1 MFLVWKNEISKGHIE
16 FKFNFTVYY
25 RIIFIVIAVGITF
38 GLTPTI
44 AAVEDPISVSTSK
57 DIYHEGEIIVVFG
70 KITAMVNELPV
81 TIQLY
86 HEDSLIAVDQVEIAL
101 DGTFATDFRAK
112 GNFWKED
119 GTYIVRAFYTPE
131 KIAEKT
137 FQFFKKPSDRTSSLF
152 PVDIPNSGSFDLGY
166 SIIGGEVRDI
176 ILNQDNYSLLTE
188 INADSNG
195 NIVLKL
201 PRENIEAKTS
211 DGADEIFIVL
221 ISKTGLDSEDF
232 SEVQI
237 EEIETG
243 IDFRTVR
250 IQFEENDR
258 WIEIIGTFVIPEFGP
273 IVVLVLGISI
283 IAIIAVTSK
292 SRLSLMPN
300 L

>member
-1 MFLVWKNEISKGHIE
+1 MCFLVWKSEISKGHIE

-38 GLTPTI
+38 GLTPSI
-44 AAVEDPISVSTSK
+44 AAVEDPISVSTSR
-57 DIYHEGEIIVVFG
+57 DIYYEDDIIIVFG
-70 KITAMVNELPV
+70 KVTATLHELPV

-137 FQFFKKPSDRTSSLF
+137 FQFFKKLSGGTSSLF
-152 PVDIPNSGSFDLGY
+152 PVDIPNSGSFEVGY

-201 PRENIEAKTS
+201 PRENIESKTN
-211 DGADEIFIVL
+211 DGVDEIFIIL

-232 SEVQI
+232 VEVQF

-243 IDFRTVR
+243 PDFRTVR
-250 IQFEENDR
+250 IQFEEDDR
-258 WIEIIGTFVIPEFGP
+258 WIKIVGTYVIPEFGTMVTM
-273 IVVLVLGISI
+273 ILL
-283 IAIIAVTSK
+283 IAVTTTIVMYKSK
-292 SRLSLMPN
+292 FSIKYN
-300 L
+300 

>member
-1 MFLVWKNEISKGHIE
+1 M
-16 FKFNFTVYY
+16 YY

-44 AAVEDPISVSTSK
+44 AAVEDPISVSTSR
-57 DIYHEGEIIVVFG
+57 DIYYENDIIIVFG
-70 KITAMVNELPV
+70 KVTSILNELPV

-137 FQFFKKPSDRTSSLF
+137 FQFFKKLSGGTSSLF
-152 PVDIPNSGSFDLGY
+152 PVDIPNSGSFELGY

-176 ILNQDNYSLLTE
+176 ILNQDNYSILTK

-195 NIVLKL
+195 NLVLKL
-201 PRENIEAKTS
+201 PRENIESKTN
-211 DGADEIFIVL
+211 DGMDEMFIIL

-232 SEVQI
+232 VEVQF

-243 IDFRTVR
+243 PDFRTVR
-250 IQFEENDR
+250 IQFEEDDR
-258 WIEIIGTFVIPEFGP
+258 WIKVIGTYVIPEFGT
-273 IVVLVLGISI
+273 IVTMILL
-283 IAIIAVTSK
+283 IAVTTTIVMYKSK
-292 SRLSLMPN
+292 FSIKYN
-300 L
+300 

>member
-1 MFLVWKNEISKGHIE
+1 M
-16 FKFNFTVYY
+16 YY

-57 DIYHEGEIIVVFG
+57 DIYYENDIIIVFG
-70 KITAMVNELPV
+70 KVTSILNELPV

-137 FQFFKKPSDRTSSLF
+137 FQFFKKLSGGTSSLF

-201 PRENIEAKTS
+201 PRENIESKTN
-211 DGADEIFIVL
+211 DGVDEIFIIL

-232 SEVQI
+232 TEVQF

-243 IDFRTVR
+243 PDFRTVR
-250 IQFEENDR
+250 IQFEEDDR
-258 WIEIIGTFVIPEFGP
+258 WIKVIGTYVIPEFGTMVTM
-273 IVVLVLGISI
+273 ILL
-283 IAIIAVTSK
+283 IAITTTIVMYKSK
-292 SRLSLMPN
+292 FSIKYN
-300 L
+300 

>member
-1 MFLVWKNEISKGHIE
+1 MFLVWKSEISKGHIE

-38 GLTPTI
+38 GLTPSI
-44 AAVEDPISVSTSK
+44 AAVEDPISVSTSR
-57 DIYHEGEIIVVFG
+57 DIYYENDIIVVFG
-70 KITAMVNELPV
+70 KVTSILNELPV

-86 HEDSLIAVDQVEIAL
+86 HEDSLIAVDQVELAL

-137 FQFFKKPSDRTSSLF
+137 FQFFKKLSGGTSSLF

-201 PRENIEAKTS
+201 PRENIESKTN
-211 DGADEIFIVL
+211 DGVDEIFIIL

-232 SEVQI
+232 VEVQF

-243 IDFRTVR
+243 PDFRTVR
-250 IQFEENDR
+250 IQFEEDDR
-258 WIEIIGTFVIPEFGP
+258 WIKVIGTYVIPEFGT
-273 IVVLVLGISI
+273 IVTMILL
-283 IAIIAVTSK
+283 IAVTTTIVMYKSK
-292 SRLSLMPN
+292 FSIKYN
-300 L
+300 

>member
-1 MFLVWKNEISKGHIE
+1 M
-16 FKFNFTVYY
+16 YY

-44 AAVEDPISVSTSK
+44 AAVEDPISVSTSR
-57 DIYHEGEIIVVFG
+57 DIYYENDIIIVFG
-70 KITAMVNELPV
+70 KVTSILNELPV

-137 FQFFKKPSDRTSSLF
+137 FQFFKKLSGGTSSLF

-176 ILNQDNYSLLTE
+176 ILNQDNYSLLIE
-188 INADSNG
+188 FNAESNG
-195 NIVLKL
+195 NVVLKL
-201 PRENIEAKTS
+201 PRENIESKTN
-211 DGADEIFIVL
+211 DGVDEIFIIL

-232 SEVQI
+232 TEVQF

-243 IDFRTVR
+243 PDFRTVR
-250 IQFEENDR
+250 IQFEEDDR
-258 WIEIIGTFVIPEFGP
+258 WIKVIGTYVIPEFGT
-273 IVVLVLGISI
+273 IVTMILL
-283 IAIIAVTSK
+283 IAVTTTIVMYKSK
-292 SRLSLMPN
+292 FSIKYN
-300 L
+300 

>member
-1 MFLVWKNEISKGHIE
+1 MFLVWKSEISKGHIE

-44 AAVEDPISVSTSK
+44 AAVEDPISVSTSR
-57 DIYHEGEIIVVFG
+57 DIYYENDIIIVFG
-70 KITAMVNELPV
+70 KVTSILNELPV

-137 FQFFKKPSDRTSSLF
+137 FQFFKKLSGGTSSLF

-201 PRENIEAKTS
+201 PRENIESKTN
-211 DGADEIFIVL
+211 DGVDEIFIIL

-232 SEVQI
+232 VEVQF

-243 IDFRTVR
+243 PDFRTVR
-250 IQFEENDR
+250 IQFEEDDR
-258 WIEIIGTFVIPEFGP
+258 WIKVIGTYVIPEFGT
-273 IVVLVLGISI
+273 IVTMILL
-283 IAIIAVTSK
+283 IAVTTTIVMYKSK
-292 SRLSLMPN
+292 FSIKYN
-300 L
+300 

>member
-1 MFLVWKNEISKGHIE
+1 M
-16 FKFNFTVYY
+16 YY

-38 GLTPTI
+38 GLTPSI
-44 AAVEDPISVSTSK
+44 AAVEDPISVSTSR
-57 DIYHEGEIIVVFG
+57 DIYYEDDIIIVFG
-70 KITAMVNELPV
+70 KVTSILNELPV

-137 FQFFKKPSDRTSSLF
+137 FQFFKKPSGGTSSLF

-176 ILNQDNYSLLTE
+176 ILNQDNYSILTE

-195 NIVLKL
+195 NLVLKL
-201 PRENIEAKTS
+201 PRENIESKTN
-211 DGADEIFIVL
+211 DGMDEIFIIL

-232 SEVQI
+232 VEVQF

-243 IDFRTVR
+243 PDFRTVR
-250 IQFEENDR
+250 IQFEEDDR
-258 WIEIIGTFVIPEFGP
+258 WIKIVGTYVIPEFGT
-273 IVVLVLGISI
+273 IVTMILL
-283 IAIIAVTSK
+283 IAVTTTIVMYKSK
-292 SRLSLMPN
+292 FSIKYN
-300 L
+300 

>member
-1 MFLVWKNEISKGHIE
+1 LFLVWKSEISKGHIE

-44 AAVEDPISVSTSK
+44 AAVEDPISVSTSR
-57 DIYHEGEIIVVFG
+57 DIYYENDIIIVFG
-70 KITAMVNELPV
+70 KVTTILNELPV

-86 HEDSLIAVDQVEIAL
+86 HEDNLIAVDQVEIAL

-137 FQFFKKPSDRTSSLF
+137 FQFFKKLSGGTSSLF

-166 SIIGGEVRDI
+166 SIIGGEVRHI
-176 ILNQDNYSLLTE
+176 MLKQDNYSLLVE
-188 INADSNG
+188 INAESNG
-195 NIVLKL
+195 NVVLKL
-201 PRENIEAKTS
+201 PRENIESKTN
-211 DGADEIFIVL
+211 DGMDEIFIIL
-221 ISKTGLDSEDF
+221 ISKTGLDSENF
-232 SEVQI
+232 VEVQF

-243 IDFRTVR
+243 PDFRTVR
-250 IQFEENDR
+250 IQFEEDDR
-258 WIEIIGTFVIPEFGP
+258 WIKVIATYVIPEFGT
-273 IVVLVLGISI
+273 IVTMILL
-283 IAIIAVTSK
+283 IAVTTTIVMYKSK
-292 SRLSLMPN
+292 FSIKYN
-300 L
+300 

>member
-1 MFLVWKNEISKGHIE
+1 M
-16 FKFNFTVYY
+16 YY

-38 GLTPTI
+38 GLTPSI
-44 AAVEDPISVSTSK
+44 AAVEDPISVSTSR
-57 DIYHEGEIIVVFG
+57 DIYYEDDIIIVFG
-70 KITAMVNELPV
+70 KVTATLHELPV

-137 FQFFKKPSDRTSSLF
+137 FQFFKKLSGGTSSLF

-201 PRENIEAKTS
+201 PRENIESKTNN
-211 DGADEIFIVL
+211 GVDEIFIIL
-221 ISKTGLDSEDF
+221 ISKTGLDSGDF
-232 SEVQI
+232 VEVQF

-243 IDFRTVR
+243 PDFRTVR
-250 IQFEENDR
+250 IQFEEDDR
-258 WIEIIGTFVIPEFGP
+258 WIKIVGTYVIPEFGT
-273 IVVLVLGISI
+273 IVTMILL
-283 IAIIAVTSK
+283 IAVTTTIIISK
-292 SRLSLMPN
+292 SKFSIKYN
-300 L
+300 

>member
-1 MFLVWKNEISKGHIE
+1 M
-16 FKFNFTVYY
+16 YY

-44 AAVEDPISVSTSK
+44 AAVEDPISVSTSR
-57 DIYHEGEIIVVFG
+57 DIYYENDIIIVFG
-70 KITAMVNELPV
+70 KVTSILNELPV

-86 HEDSLIAVDQVEIAL
+86 HEDNLIAVDQVEIAL

-137 FQFFKKPSDRTSSLF
+137 FQFFKKLSGGTSSLF

-176 ILNQDNYSLLTE
+176 ILNQDNYSLLIE
-188 INADSNG
+188 FNAESNG

-201 PRENIEAKTS
+201 PRENIESKTN
-211 DGADEIFIVL
+211 DGVDEIFIIL
-221 ISKTGLDSEDF
+221 ISKTGLDSENF
-232 SEVQI
+232 VEVQF

-243 IDFRTVR
+243 PDFRTVR
-250 IQFEENDR
+250 IQFEEDDR
-258 WIEIIGTFVIPEFGP
+258 WIKVIGTYVIPEFGT
-273 IVVLVLGISI
+273 IVTMILL
-283 IAIIAVTSK
+283 IAVTTTIVMYKSK
-292 SRLSLMPN
+292 FSIKYN
-300 L
+300 

>member
-44 AAVEDPISVSTSK
+44 AAVEDPISVSTSR
-57 DIYHEGEIIVVFG
+57 DIYYEDDIIIVFG
-70 KITAMVNELPV
+70 KVTVMINELPV

-137 FQFFKKPSDRTSSLF
+137 FQFFKKLSGGTSSLF

-201 PRENIEAKTS
+201 PRENIESKTN
-211 DGADEIFIVL
+211 DGVDEIFIIL
-221 ISKTGLDSEDF
+221 ISKTGLDSDDF
-232 SEVQI
+232 TEVQF

-243 IDFRTVR
+243 PEFRT
-250 IQFEENDR
+250 ILIHLEEDDR
-258 WIEIIGTFVIPEFGP
+258 WIEVIGTFVIPEFGT
-273 IVVLVLGISI
+273 IVTMILL
-283 IAIIAVTSK
+283 IAVTTTIVMSK
-292 SRLSLMPN
+292 SKFSVKYN
-300 L
+300 

>member
-1 MFLVWKNEISKGHIE
+1 MFLVWKSEISKGHIE

-38 GLTPTI
+38 GLTPSI
-44 AAVEDPISVSTSK
+44 AAVEDPISVSTSR
-57 DIYHEGEIIVVFG
+57 DIYYENDIIIVFG
-70 KITAMVNELPV
+70 KVTSILNELPV

-137 FQFFKKPSDRTSSLF
+137 FQFFKKLSGGTSSLF

-176 ILNQDNYSLLTE
+176 ILNQDNYSLLIE
-188 INADSNG
+188 FNAESNG

-201 PRENIEAKTS
+201 PRENIESKTN
-211 DGADEIFIVL
+211 DGVDEIFIIL

-232 SEVQI
+232 VEVQF

-243 IDFRTVR
+243 PDFRTVR
-250 IQFEENDR
+250 IQFEEDDR
-258 WIEIIGTFVIPEFGP
+258 WIKVIGTYVIPEFGT
-273 IVVLVLGISI
+273 IVTMILL
-283 IAIIAVTSK
+283 IAVTTTIVMYKSK
-292 SRLSLMPN
+292 FSIKYN
-300 L
+300 

>member
-1 MFLVWKNEISKGHIE
+1 MKISKGHIE

-44 AAVEDPISVSTSK
+44 AAVEDPISVSTSR
-57 DIYHEGEIIVVFG
+57 DIYYEDDIIIVFG
-70 KITAMVNELPV
+70 KVTSILNELPV

-86 HEDSLIAVDQVEIAL
+86 HEGSLIAVDQVEIAL

-137 FQFFKKPSDRTSSLF
+137 FQFFKKLSGGTSSLF

-176 ILNQDNYSLLTE
+176 ILNQDNYSLLIE
-188 INADSNG
+188 FNAESNG

-201 PRENIEAKTS
+201 PRDNIESKTN
-211 DGADEIFIVL
+211 DGMDEIFIIL
-221 ISKTGLDSEDF
+221 ISKTGLDSENF
-232 SEVQI
+232 TEVQF

-243 IDFRTVR
+243 PDFRTVR
-250 IQFEENDR
+250 IQFEEDDR
-258 WIEIIGTFVIPEFGP
+258 WIKVIGTYVIPEFGT
-273 IVVLVLGISI
+273 IVTMILL
-283 IAIIAVTSK
+283 IAVTTTIVMYKSK
-292 SRLSLMPN
+292 FSIKYN
-300 L
+300 

>member
-1 MFLVWKNEISKGHIE
+1 
-16 FKFNFTVYY
+16 VYY

-38 GLTPTI
+38 GLTPSI
-44 AAVEDPISVSTSK
+44 AAVEDPISVSTSR
-57 DIYHEGEIIVVFG
+57 DIYYENDIIIVFG
-70 KITAMVNELPV
+70 KVTAILNELPV

-137 FQFFKKPSDRTSSLF
+137 FQFFKKLSGGTSSLF

-195 NIVLKL
+195 NLVLKL
-201 PRENIEAKTS
+201 PRENIESKTN
-211 DGADEIFIVL
+211 DGVDEIFIIL

-232 SEVQI
+232 AEVQF

-243 IDFRTVR
+243 PDFRTVR
-250 IQFEENDR
+250 IQFEEDDR
-258 WIEIIGTFVIPEFGP
+258 WIKIVGTYVIPEFGT
-273 IVVLVLGISI
+273 IVTMILL
-283 IAIIAVTSK
+283 IAVTTTIVMYKSK
-292 SRLSLMPN
+292 FSIKYN
-300 L
+300 

>member
-1 MFLVWKNEISKGHIE
+1 MFLVWKSEISKGHIE

-44 AAVEDPISVSTSK
+44 AAVEDPISVSTSR
-57 DIYHEGEIIVVFG
+57 DIYYENDIIIVFG
-70 KITAMVNELPV
+70 KVTSILNELPV

-137 FQFFKKPSDRTSSLF
+137 FQFFKKLSGGTSSLF

-176 ILNQDNYSLLTE
+176 ILNLDNYSLLIE
-188 INADSNG
+188 FNAESNG

-201 PRENIEAKTS
+201 PRENIESKTN
-211 DGADEIFIVL
+211 DGVDEIFIIL

-232 SEVQI
+232 VEVQF

-243 IDFRTVR
+243 PDFRTVR
-250 IQFEENDR
+250 IQFEEDDR
-258 WIEIIGTFVIPEFGP
+258 WIKIIGTYVIPEFGT
-273 IVVLVLGISI
+273 IVTMILL
-283 IAIIAVTSK
+283 IAVTTTIVMYKSK
-292 SRLSLMPN
+292 FSIKYN
-300 L
+300 

>member
-1 MFLVWKNEISKGHIE
+1 MFLVWKSEISKGHIE

-38 GLTPTI
+38 GLTPSI
-44 AAVEDPISVSTSK
+44 AAVEDPISVSTSR
-57 DIYHEGEIIVVFG
+57 DIYYENDIIIVFG
-70 KITAMVNELPV
+70 KVTSILNELPV

-86 HEDSLIAVDQVEIAL
+86 HEDNLIAVDQVEIAL

-137 FQFFKKPSDRTSSLF
+137 FQFFKKLSGGTSSLF

-176 ILNQDNYSLLTE
+176 ILNQDNYSLLIE
-188 INADSNG
+188 FNAESNG
-195 NIVLKL
+195 NVVLKL
-201 PRENIEAKTS
+201 PRENIESKTN
-211 DGADEIFIVL
+211 DGMDEIFIIL

-232 SEVQI
+232 VEVQF

-243 IDFRTVR
+243 PDFRTVR
-250 IQFEENDR
+250 IQFEEDDR
-258 WIEIIGTFVIPEFGP
+258 WIKVIGTYVIPEFGT
-273 IVVLVLGISI
+273 IVTMILL
-283 IAIIAVTSK
+283 IAVTTTIVMYKSK
-292 SRLSLMPN
+292 FSIKYN
-300 L
+300 

>member
-1 MFLVWKNEISKGHIE
+1 MFLVWKSEISKGHIE

-44 AAVEDPISVSTSK
+44 AAVEDPISVSTSR
-57 DIYHEGEIIVVFG
+57 DIYYENDIIIVFG
-70 KITAMVNELPV
+70 KVTSILNELPV

-137 FQFFKKPSDRTSSLF
+137 FQFFKKLSGGTSSLF

-201 PRENIEAKTS
+201 PRENIESKTN
-211 DGADEIFIVL
+211 DGMDEIFIIL

-232 SEVQI
+232 VEVQF

-243 IDFRTVR
+243 PDFRTVR
-250 IQFEENDR
+250 IQFEEDDR
-258 WIEIIGTFVIPEFGP
+258 WIKVIGTYVIPEFGT
-273 IVVLVLGISI
+273 IVTMILL
-283 IAIIAVTSK
+283 IAVTTTIVMYKSK
-292 SRLSLMPN
+292 FSIKYN
-300 L
+300 

>member
-38 GLTPTI
+38 GLTPSI
-44 AAVEDPISVSTSK
+44 AAVEDPISVSTSR
-57 DIYHEGEIIVVFG
+57 DIYYEDDIIIVYG
-70 KITAMVNELPV
+70 KITSILNELPV

-86 HEDSLIAVDQVEIAL
+86 HEDSLIAVDQVEVAL

-137 FQFFKKPSDRTSSLF
+137 FQFFKKLSGGTSSLF

-201 PRENIEAKTS
+201 PRENIESKTNN
-211 DGADEIFIVL
+211 GVDEIFIIL
-221 ISKTGLDSEDF
+221 ISKTGLDSGDF
-232 SEVQI
+232 VEVQF

-243 IDFRTVR
+243 PDFRTVR
-250 IQFEENDR
+250 IQFEEDDR
-258 WIEIIGTFVIPEFGP
+258 WIKVIGTYVIPEFGTMVTM
-273 IVVLVLGISI
+273 ILL
-283 IAIIAVTSK
+283 IAITTTIVMYKSK
-292 SRLSLMPN
+292 FSIKYN
-300 L
+300 

>member
-1 MFLVWKNEISKGHIE
+1 M
-16 FKFNFTVYY
+16 YY

-44 AAVEDPISVSTSK
+44 AAVEDPISVSTSR
-57 DIYHEGEIIVVFG
+57 DIYYENDIIIVFG
-70 KITAMVNELPV
+70 KVTSILNELPV

-137 FQFFKKPSDRTSSLF
+137 FQFFKKLSGGTSSLF

-176 ILNQDNYSLLTE
+176 ILNQDNYSLLIE
-188 INADSNG
+188 FNADSNG
-195 NIVLKL
+195 NLVLKL
-201 PRENIEAKTS
+201 PRESIESKTS
-211 DGADEIFIVL
+211 DGVDEMFIIL

-232 SEVQI
+232 VEVQF

-243 IDFRTVR
+243 PDFRTVR
-250 IQFEENDR
+250 IQFEEDDR
-258 WIEIIGTFVIPEFGP
+258 WIKIVGTYVIPEFGT
-273 IVVLVLGISI
+273 IVTMILL
-283 IAIIAVTSK
+283 IAVTTTIVMYKSK
-292 SRLSLMPN
+292 FSIKYN
-300 L
+300 

>member
-1 MFLVWKNEISKGHIE
+1 MFLVWKSEISKGHIE

-44 AAVEDPISVSTSK
+44 AAVEDPISVSTSR
-57 DIYHEGEIIVVFG
+57 DIYYENDIIIVFG
-70 KITAMVNELPV
+70 KVTSILNELPV

-137 FQFFKKPSDRTSSLF
+137 FQFFKKLSGGTSSLF
-152 PVDIPNSGSFDLGY
+152 PVDIPNSGSFELGY

-176 ILNQDNYSLLTE
+176 ILNQDNYSLLIE
-188 INADSNG
+188 FNAESNG
-195 NIVLKL
+195 NLVLKL
-201 PRENIEAKTS
+201 PRENIESKTN
-211 DGADEIFIVL
+211 DGMDEIFIIL

-232 SEVQI
+232 VEVQF

-243 IDFRTVR
+243 PDFRTVR
-250 IQFEENDR
+250 IQFEEDDR
-258 WIEIIGTFVIPEFGP
+258 WIKIIGTYVIPEFGT
-273 IVVLVLGISI
+273 IVTMILL
-283 IAIIAVTSK
+283 IAVTTTIVMYKSK
-292 SRLSLMPN
+292 FSIKYN
-300 L
+300 

>member
-1 MFLVWKNEISKGHIE
+1 MFLVWKSEISKGHIE

-38 GLTPTI
+38 GLTPSI
-44 AAVEDPISVSTSK
+44 AAVEDPISVSTSR
-57 DIYHEGEIIVVFG
+57 DIYYEDDIIIVFG
-70 KITAMVNELPV
+70 KVTSILNELPV

-86 HEDSLIAVDQVEIAL
+86 HEDNLIAVDQVEIAL

-137 FQFFKKPSDRTSSLF
+137 FQFFKKLSGGTSSLF

-176 ILNQDNYSLLTE
+176 ILNQDNYSLLIE
-188 INADSNG
+188 FNAESNG

-201 PRENIEAKTS
+201 PRDNIESKTN
-211 DGADEIFIVL
+211 DGVDEIFIIL

-232 SEVQI
+232 VEVQF

-243 IDFRTVR
+243 PDFRTVR
-250 IQFEENDR
+250 IQFEEDDR
-258 WIEIIGTFVIPEFGP
+258 WIKIIGTYVIPEFGT
-273 IVVLVLGISI
+273 IVTMILL
-283 IAIIAVTSK
+283 IAVTTTIVMYKSK
-292 SRLSLMPN
+292 FSIKYN
-300 L
+300 

>member
-1 MFLVWKNEISKGHIE
+1 MFLVWKSEISKGHIE

-44 AAVEDPISVSTSK
+44 AAVEDPISVSTSR
-57 DIYHEGEIIVVFG
+57 DIYYEDDIIIVFG
-70 KITAMVNELPV
+70 KVTSILNELPV

-86 HEDSLIAVDQVEIAL
+86 HEGSLIAVDQVEIAL

-137 FQFFKKPSDRTSSLF
+137 FQFFKKLSGGTSSLF

-176 ILNQDNYSLLTE
+176 ILNQDNYSILTE

-195 NIVLKL
+195 NLVLKL
-201 PRENIEAKTS
+201 PRENIESKTN
-211 DGADEIFIVL
+211 DGMDEIFIIL
-221 ISKTGLDSEDF
+221 ISKTGLDSENF
-232 SEVQI
+232 TEVQF

-243 IDFRTVR
+243 PDFRTVR
-250 IQFEENDR
+250 IQFEEDDR
-258 WIEIIGTFVIPEFGP
+258 WIKVIGTYVIPEFGT
-273 IVVLVLGISI
+273 IVTMILL
-283 IAIIAVTSK
+283 IAVTTTIVMYKSK
-292 SRLSLMPN
+292 FSIKYN
-300 L
+300 

>member
-1 MFLVWKNEISKGHIE
+1 MFLVWKSEISKGHIE

-44 AAVEDPISVSTSK
+44 AAVEDPISVSTSR
-57 DIYHEGEIIVVFG
+57 DIYYENDIIIVFG
-70 KITAMVNELPV
+70 KVTSILNELPV

-86 HEDSLIAVDQVEIAL
+86 HEDNLIAVDQVEIAL

-137 FQFFKKPSDRTSSLF
+137 FQFFKKLSGGTSSLF

-176 ILNQDNYSLLTE
+176 ILNQDNYSLLIE
-188 INADSNG
+188 FNAESNG
-195 NIVLKL
+195 NVVLKL
-201 PRENIEAKTS
+201 PRESIESKTN
-211 DGADEIFIVL
+211 DGVDEIFIIL

-232 SEVQI
+232 VEVQF

-243 IDFRTVR
+243 PDFRTVR
-250 IQFEENDR
+250 IQFEEDDR
-258 WIEIIGTFVIPEFGP
+258 WIKVIGTYVIPEFGT
-273 IVVLVLGISI
+273 IVTMILL
-283 IAIIAVTSK
+283 IAVTTTIVMYKSK
-292 SRLSLMPN
+292 FSIKYN
-300 L
+300 

>member
-1 MFLVWKNEISKGHIE
+1 MFLVWKSEISKGHIE

-44 AAVEDPISVSTSK
+44 AAVEDPISVSTSR
-57 DIYHEGEIIVVFG
+57 DIYYENDIIIVFG
-70 KITAMVNELPV
+70 KVTSILNELPV

-86 HEDSLIAVDQVEIAL
+86 HEDNLIAVDQVEIAL

-137 FQFFKKPSDRTSSLF
+137 FQFFKKLSGGTSSLF

-176 ILNQDNYSLLTE
+176 ILNQDNYSLLIE
-188 INADSNG
+188 FNAESNG

-201 PRENIEAKTS
+201 PRENIESKTN
-211 DGADEIFIVL
+211 DGMDEIFIIL

-232 SEVQI
+232 TEVQF

-243 IDFRTVR
+243 PDFRTVR
-250 IQFEENDR
+250 VQFEEDDR
-258 WIEIIGTFVIPEFGP
+258 WIKVIGTYVIPEFGT
-273 IVVLVLGISI
+273 IVTMILL
-283 IAIIAVTSK
+283 IAVTTTIVMYKSK
-292 SRLSLMPN
+292 FSIKYN
-300 L
+300 

>member
-1 MFLVWKNEISKGHIE
+1 M
-16 FKFNFTVYY
+16 YY

-38 GLTPTI
+38 GLTPSI
-44 AAVEDPISVSTSK
+44 AAVEDPISVSTSR
-57 DIYHEGEIIVVFG
+57 DIYYEGDIIVVFG
-70 KITAMVNELPV
+70 KITAILSELPV

-86 HEDSLIAVDQVEIAL
+86 HEDSLIAVDQVKIAL

-166 SIIGGEVRDI
+166 SIIGGEINDI
-176 ILNQDNYSLLTE
+176 ILNQEHYSLLIE
-188 INADSNG
+188 LKADSNG

-221 ISKTGLDSEDF
+221 ISKTGLDGDDF
-232 SEVQI
+232 TEV
-237 EEIETG
+237 EFKEIETG
-243 IDFRTVR
+243 SEFRTMS
-250 IQFEENDR
+250 IQFEEDDR
-258 WIEIIGTFVIPEFGP
+258 WIEIIGTYVIPEFGT
-273 IVVLVLGISI
+273 IVTMILL
-283 IAIIAVTSK
+283 IAVTTTIIMSK
-292 SRLSLMPN
+292 SKFSVKYN
-300 L
+300 

>member
-1 MFLVWKNEISKGHIE
+1 M
-16 FKFNFTVYY
+16 YY

-44 AAVEDPISVSTSK
+44 AAVEDPISVSTSR
-57 DIYHEGEIIVVFG
+57 DIYYENDIIIVFG
-70 KITAMVNELPV
+70 KVTSILNELPV

-137 FQFFKKPSDRTSSLF
+137 FQFFKKLSGGTSSLF

-166 SIIGGEVRDI
+166 SIIGGEVRYI
-176 ILNQDNYSLLTE
+176 ILNLDNYSLLIE
-188 INADSNG
+188 FNAESNG

-201 PRENIEAKTS
+201 PRENIESKTN
-211 DGADEIFIVL
+211 DGMDEIFIIL

-232 SEVQI
+232 VEVQF

-243 IDFRTVR
+243 PDFRTVR
-250 IQFEENDR
+250 IQFEEDDR
-258 WIEIIGTFVIPEFGP
+258 WVKVIGTYVIPEFGT
-273 IVVLVLGISI
+273 IVTMILL
-283 IAIIAVTSK
+283 IAVTTTIVMYKSK
-292 SRLSLMPN
+292 FSIKYN
-300 L
+300 

>member
-1 MFLVWKNEISKGHIE
+1 M
-16 FKFNFTVYY
+16 YY

-38 GLTPTI
+38 GLTPSI
-44 AAVEDPISVSTSK
+44 AAVEDPISVSTSR
-57 DIYHEGEIIVVFG
+57 DIYYEDDIIIVFG
-70 KITAMVNELPV
+70 KVTAILNELPV

-137 FQFFKKPSDRTSSLF
+137 FQFFKKLSGGTSSLF
-152 PVDIPNSGSFDLGY
+152 PVDIPNSGSFELGY
-166 SIIGGEVRDI
+166 SIIGGEVSDI
-176 ILNQDNYSLLTE
+176 ILNQDNYSILTE

-195 NIVLKL
+195 NLVLKL
-201 PRENIEAKTS
+201 PRENIESKTN
-211 DGADEIFIVL
+211 DGMDEIFIIL

-232 SEVQI
+232 VEVQF

-243 IDFRTVR
+243 PDFRTVR
-250 IQFEENDR
+250 IQFEEDDR
-258 WIEIIGTFVIPEFGP
+258 WIKVIGTYVIPEFGT
-273 IVVLVLGISI
+273 IVTMILL
-283 IAIIAVTSK
+283 IAVTTTIVMYKSK
-292 SRLSLMPN
+292 FSIKYN
-300 L
+300 

>member
-1 MFLVWKNEISKGHIE
+1 MFLVWKSEISKGHIE

-57 DIYHEGEIIVVFG
+57 DIYYENDIIIVFG
-70 KITAMVNELPV
+70 KVTSILNELPV

-86 HEDSLIAVDQVEIAL
+86 HEDNLIAVDQVEIAL

-137 FQFFKKPSDRTSSLF
+137 FQFFKKLSGGTSSLF
-152 PVDIPNSGSFDLGY
+152 PVDIPNSGSFEVGY

-176 ILNQDNYSLLTE
+176 ILNQDNYSILTE
-188 INADSNG
+188 IDADSNG
-195 NIVLKL
+195 NLVLKL
-201 PRENIEAKTS
+201 PRENIESKTN
-211 DGADEIFIVL
+211 DGMDEIFIIL

-232 SEVQI
+232 VEVQF

-243 IDFRTVR
+243 PDFRTVR
-250 IQFEENDR
+250 IQFEEDDR
-258 WIEIIGTFVIPEFGP
+258 WIKIVGTYVIPEFGTMVTM
-273 IVVLVLGISI
+273 ILL
-283 IAIIAVTSK
+283 IAVTTTIVMYKSK
-292 SRLSLMPN
+292 FSIKYN
-300 L
+300 

>member
-1 MFLVWKNEISKGHIE
+1 MWKSEISKGHIE

-44 AAVEDPISVSTSK
+44 AAVEDPISVSTSR
-57 DIYHEGEIIVVFG
+57 DIYYENDIIIVFG
-70 KITAMVNELPV
+70 KVTSILNELPV

-137 FQFFKKPSDRTSSLF
+137 FQFFKKLSGGTSSLF

-176 ILNQDNYSLLTE
+176 ILNQDNYSILTE

-195 NIVLKL
+195 NLVLKL
-201 PRENIEAKTS
+201 PRENIESKTN
-211 DGADEIFIVL
+211 DGMDEIFIIL

-232 SEVQI
+232 VEVQF

-243 IDFRTVR
+243 PDFRTVR
-250 IQFEENDR
+250 IQFEEDDR
-258 WIEIIGTFVIPEFGP
+258 WIKIIGTYVIPEFGT
-273 IVVLVLGISI
+273 IVTMILL
-283 IAIIAVTSK
+283 IAVTTTIVMYKSK
-292 SRLSLMPN
+292 FSIKYN
-300 L
+300 

>member
-1 MFLVWKNEISKGHIE
+1 MFLVWKSEISKGHIE

-25 RIIFIVIAVGITF
+25 RIIFIIIAVGITF

-44 AAVEDPISVSTSK
+44 AAVEDPISVSTSR
-57 DIYHEGEIIVVFG
+57 DIYYENDIIIVFG
-70 KITAMVNELPV
+70 KVTSILNELPV

-137 FQFFKKPSDRTSSLF
+137 FQFFKKLSGGTSSLF

-176 ILNQDNYSLLTE
+176 ILSQDDYSILTE

-195 NIVLKL
+195 NLVLKL
-201 PRENIEAKTS
+201 PRENIESKTN
-211 DGADEIFIVL
+211 DGMDEIFIIL
-221 ISKTGLDSEDF
+221 ISKTGLDSENF
-232 SEVQI
+232 TEVQF

-243 IDFRTVR
+243 PDFRTVR
-250 IQFEENDR
+250 IQFEEDDR
-258 WIEIIGTFVIPEFGP
+258 WIKVIGTYVIPEFGT
-273 IVVLVLGISI
+273 IVTMILL
-283 IAIIAVTSK
+283 IAVTTTIVMYKSK
-292 SRLSLMPN
+292 FSIKYN
-300 L
+300 

>member
-1 MFLVWKNEISKGHIE
+1 MFLVWKSEISKGHIE

-44 AAVEDPISVSTSK
+44 AAVEDPISVSTSR
-57 DIYHEGEIIVVFG
+57 DIYYENDIIIVFG
-70 KITAMVNELPV
+70 KVTSILNELPV

-137 FQFFKKPSDRTSSLF
+137 FQFFKKLSGGTSSLF

-176 ILNQDNYSLLTE
+176 ILNQDNYSILTE

-195 NIVLKL
+195 NLVLKL
-201 PRENIEAKTS
+201 PRENIESKTN
-211 DGADEIFIVL
+211 DGMDEIFIIL

-232 SEVQI
+232 VEVQF

-243 IDFRTVR
+243 PDFRTVR
-250 IQFEENDR
+250 IQFEEDDR
-258 WIEIIGTFVIPEFGP
+258 WIKIVGTYVIPEFGT
-273 IVVLVLGISI
+273 IVTMILL
-283 IAIIAVTSK
+283 IAVTTTIVMYKSK
-292 SRLSLMPN
+292 FSIKYN
-300 L
+300 

>member
-1 MFLVWKNEISKGHIE
+1 MFLVWKSEISKGHIE

-44 AAVEDPISVSTSK
+44 AAVEDPISVSTSR
-57 DIYHEGEIIVVFG
+57 DIYYENDIIIVFG
-70 KITAMVNELPV
+70 KVTSILNELPV

-137 FQFFKKPSDRTSSLF
+137 FQFFKKLSGGTSSLF

-166 SIIGGEVRDI
+166 SIVGGEVRDI
-176 ILNQDNYSLLTE
+176 ILNQDNYSLLIE
-188 INADSNG
+188 FNADSNG
-195 NIVLKL
+195 NVVLKL
-201 PRENIEAKTS
+201 PRENIESKTN
-211 DGADEIFIVL
+211 DGVDEIFIIL

-232 SEVQI
+232 TEVQF

-243 IDFRTVR
+243 PDFRTVR
-250 IQFEENDR
+250 VQFEEDDR
-258 WIEIIGTFVIPEFGP
+258 WIKVIGTYVIPEFGT
-273 IVVLVLGISI
+273 IVTMILL
-283 IAIIAVTSK
+283 IAVTTTIVMYKSK
-292 SRLSLMPN
+292 FSIKYN
-300 L
+300 